1 VLIDSEEGVLSHVL
15 RSKLGELFSGGHFI
29 KDNSGAG
36 NNWAVGYNEYGPKHH
51 EALLD
56 EFHSAAEKCDSLQSF
71 FMMHS
76 LGGGTGSGLGSY
88 VLEMLADH
96 FPSAYRFTASVFPQE
111 DDDVVTSPYNSIL
124 ALEKLIEHA
133 HCVLP
138 FDNQALIRISEEV
151 HRAGGGS
158 SVLKGG
164 THTKRASFDPLNN
177 IVAHALTNLTASMR
191 FDGLLN
197 VDINEIT
204 TNLVPFP
211 RLHFLLSS
219 LAPMVHTSTS
229 TAASSGTMASA
240 AVDPLFTAAIKQ
252 SNQLLCCDLRSG
264 STLAAAA
271 LVRGSVPLSDV
282 SRNMVRLRPS
292 LRMVSWNPDGFKLGA
307 PHPQLPQ
314 QIIHQQLPQ
323 QFMPLNRSKHI
334 LKLQLGLCDKPP
346 VAMPCSL
353 MLITNNTAVRSVFP
367 SASSFEPPR
376 CFLTCDCIGF

>member
-1 VLIDSEEGVLSHVL
+1 MRRYNPDGVFNEPLSSFFYNCDPKTGQEIPIGGGTSKIRGLKARAVLIDSEEGVLSHVL

-29 KDNSGAG
+29 KDSSGAG

-96 FPSAYRFTASVFPQE
+96 FPSVYRFTTSVFPQE
-111 DDDVVTSPYNSIL
+111 DDDVVTSPYNSVL
-124 ALEKLIEHA
+124 ALHKLVEHA

-151 HRAGGGS
+151 HRTSAGGGS

-219 LAPMVHTSTS
+219 LAPMSHSS
-229 TAASSGTMASA
+229 KSSAATAATMASA
-240 AVDPLFTAAIKQ
+240 AVDPLFSSAIKP
-252 SNQLLCCDLRSG
+252 SNQLLCCDPRTG
-264 STLAAAA
+264 TTLAAAA
-271 LVRGSVPLSDV
+271 LVRGDVPLSDV

-292 LRMVSWNPDGFKLGA
+292 LRMVSWNPDGFKLGLTNTQT
-307 PHPQLPQ
+307 PTSSNPWLHTT
-314 QIIHQQLPQ
+314 H
-323 QFMPLNRSKHI
+323 R
-334 LKLQLGLCDKPP
+334 P
-346 VAMPCSL
+346 V
-353 MLITNNTAVRSVFP
+353 
-367 SASSFEPPR
+367 
-376 CFLTCDCIGF
+376 